1 MDSEAH
7 RASVIGNAIE
17 EYRLQEQLTEAEK
30 LQDGLIEL
38 DGSRSI
44 TRNSMDLLQAT
55 DRHRGRK
62 NWKIEKF
69 TNFTNFYRVI
79 LKNTILNMKETG

>member
-62 NWKIEKF
+62 N
-69 TNFTNFYRVI
+69 
-79 LKNTILNMKETG
+79 